1 MQSKGT
7 HGVGDGM
14 ASQIPSQ
21 LDAGQ
26 RARQDT
32 PGQSAG
38 DVGVDAARIFR
49 GERRLPVTL
58 ALTLLVAMTLPFLS
72 PQKLSLGPQW
82 LLIVLLG
89 IFLIATLIVGPDLV
103 TRRAIV
109 LRVMA
114 IGVVVVLVVKDSWST
129 ANLIIDLI
137 KGGPETNNPTQL
149 LVTGGVVWVA
159 NNIVFAMLYWELD
172 SGGPARRAR
181 HTVRYPDFA
190 FPGHLTPDIVPPGW
204 KPVFIDYLY
213 LGFTNA
219 LAFSPTDVMP
229 LAHWAK
235 LTMALQSFISVAILS
250 LVVARAVNIL
260 T

>member
-1 MQSKGT
+1 
-7 HGVGDGM
+7 M
-14 ASQIPSQ
+14 APENQSQ

-26 RARQDT
+26 DT
-32 PGQSAG
+32 GRSTSAT
-38 DVGVDAARIFR
+38 DAAGVDAPRIFS
-49 GERRLPVTL
+49 GERRLPLTL
-58 ALTLLVAMTLPFLS
+58 AVTLLVAMTLPFLS
-72 PQKLSLGPQW
+72 PEKLSLGPKW
-82 LLIVLLG
+82 LLVILLG
-89 IFLIATLIVGPDLV
+89 IFLVAKLVAGPVLV
-103 TRRAIV
+103 KRRATV
-109 LRVMA
+109 LRAMA
-114 IGVVVVLVVKDSWST
+114 IGVIVVLVVKDSWST
-129 ANLIIDLI
+129 GTLLVDLI
-137 KGGPETNNPTQL
+137 KGGPETNNPTGL
-149 LVTGGVVWVA
+149 LLTGGAVWVA

-172 SGGPARRAR
+172 SGGPIERARR
-181 HTVRYPDFA
+181 TVRYPDLA
-190 FPGHLTPDIVPPGW
+190 FPGQLTPDIVPPGW

>member
-1 MQSKGT
+1 MLPENQ
-7 HGVGDGM
+7 
-14 ASQIPSQ
+14 SQ

-26 RARQDT
+26 DT
-32 PGQSAG
+32 GRSAG
-38 DVGVDAARIFR
+38 ATDAVGVDAPRIFSR
-49 GERRLPVTL
+49 ERRLPLTL
-58 ALTLLVAMTLPFLS
+58 ALTLLVAMALPFLS
-72 PQKLSLGPQW
+72 PEKLSLGPKW
-82 LLIVLLG
+82 LLVVLLG
-89 IFLIATLIVGPDLV
+89 IFLIATLVAGPDLV
-103 TRRAIV
+103 KRQATV
-109 LRVMA
+109 LRAMA
-114 IGVVVVLVVKDSWST
+114 IGVIVVLVVKDSWST
-129 ANLIIDLI
+129 GTLLVDLI
-137 KGGPETNNPTQL
+137 KGGPETNNPTKL
-149 LVTGGVVWVA
+149 LLTGGAVWVA

-172 SGGPARRAR
+172 SGGPIERAR
-181 HTVRYPDFA
+181 HTVRYPDLA
-190 FPGHLTPDIVPPGW
+190 FPGQLAPDIVPPGW

>member
-1 MQSKGT
+1 MVPENRPQLGT
-7 HGVGDGM
+7 G
-14 ASQIPSQ
+14 Q
-21 LDAGQ
+21 DAE
-26 RARQDT
+26 R
-32 PGQSAG
+32 SAG
-38 DVGVDAARIFR
+38 NTGETRADVPRTIFD
-49 GERRLPVTL
+49 ERRLPITL
-58 ALTLLVAMTLPFLS
+58 ALTLVVAMALPFLS
-72 PQKLSLGPQW
+72 PEKLSLGPKW
-82 LLIVLLG
+82 LLVVLLG
-89 IFLIATLIVGPDLV
+89 IFLIATLVAGPELV
-103 TRRAIV
+103 KGRAIV
-109 LRVMA
+109 LRVMV

-137 KGGPETNNPTQL
+137 KGGPETNNPTAL
-149 LVTGGVVWVA
+149 LITGGVVWVA

-172 SGGPARRAR
+172 SGGPIERARRK
-181 HTVRYPDFA
+181 VRYPDLA
-190 FPGHLTPDIVPPGW
+190 FPGQLAPDIVPPGW
-204 KPVFIDYLY
+204 RPVFIDYLY

>member
-1 MQSKGT
+1 M
-7 HGVGDGM
+7 V
-14 ASQIPSQ
+14 PENRSQ

-26 RARQDT
+26 DSGR
-32 PGQSAG
+32 SAG
-38 DVGVDAARIFR
+38 ATGATGATGADTSTDAPRIIFD
-49 GERRLPVTL
+49 ERRLPVTL
-58 ALTLLVAMTLPFLS
+58 ALTLVVAMTLPFLS
-72 PQKLSLGPQW
+72 PERLSLGPKW
-82 LLIVLLG
+82 LLVILLG
-89 IFLIATLIVGPDLV
+89 IFLIATLVAGPDLV
-103 TRRAIV
+103 KGRAIV
-109 LRVMA
+109 LRAMV

-129 ANLIIDLI
+129 ANLLIDLI

-149 LVTGGVVWVA
+149 LITGGVVWVA

-172 SGGPARRAR
+172 SGGPTERAR
-181 HTVRYPDFA
+181 HTVRYPDLA
-190 FPGHLTPDIVPPGW
+190 FPGQLTPDIVPPGW
-204 KPVFIDYLY
+204 KPVFSDYLY

>member
-1 MQSKGT
+1 
-7 HGVGDGM
+7 M
-14 ASQIPSQ
+14 APENQSQ

-26 RARQDT
+26 DT
-32 PGQSAG
+32 GRSTSAT
-38 DVGVDAARIFR
+38 DAVGVDAPRIFS
-49 GERRLPVTL
+49 GERRLPLTL
-58 ALTLLVAMTLPFLS
+58 AVTLLVAMTLPFLS
-72 PQKLSLGPQW
+72 PEKLSLGPKW
-82 LLIVLLG
+82 LLVILLG
-89 IFLIATLIVGPDLV
+89 IFLVAKLVAGPDLV
-103 TRRAIV
+103 KRRATV
-109 LRVMA
+109 LRAMA
-114 IGVVVVLVVKDSWST
+114 IGVIVVLVVKDSWST
-129 ANLIIDLI
+129 GTLLVDLI
-137 KGGPETNNPTQL
+137 KGGPETNNPTGL
-149 LVTGGVVWVA
+149 LLTGGAVWVA

-172 SGGPARRAR
+172 SGGPIERARR
-181 HTVRYPDFA
+181 TVRYPDLA
-190 FPGHLTPDIVPPGW
+190 FPGQLTPDIVPPGW